1 MKAFKKIRKF
11 ISLHPIMSFI
21 LLIFATIIL
30 SGVLDFFDA
39 SVNYSKIN
47 VKTGTIE
54 STLVT
59 IESLFNLSGVK
70 YIFSHTVSN
79 FASFAPLSTLLILL
93 MGISIMDVSGF
104 LDTMFF
110 VITKKAPKFMVTWV
124 FTIVCL
130 LINLTGDISFI
141 VFIPLGALLF
151 KYGKRNPM
159 IGIVHGFATCGLGY
173 GLHLFTS
180 SIDSALI
187 TSTTEAANLIT
198 NSYHISSLNNLWIM
212 LPAVIIGSI
221 VLTYITEAV
230 TAPSLAKYEVDENEI
245 VEDKDSLT
253 RKEIRGLI
261 FAGIGTFIYG
271 LIFIYNIIPGVPFGG
286 NLLDYSQARYIDK
299 LFGIDSFFNSGYV
312 FVITLLFFICGFAY
326 AVGAKKISNNRELCE
341 YLSHSLDGIGKV
353 IVLLFFASTYI
364 SLLKYTNIGELITAA
379 LANIVNASNFSG
391 IPLMILV
398 FIISGIS
405 GILLPSLTSRWS
417 ILAPTIVPTMMT
429 AGFTPE
435 AAQLVFTV
443 GSSITYILTP
453 AMAYYVIYIAYLEKY
468 NKEGGIDIRRSFS
481 YVLPYSLF
489 IMAVWVILLVLFYIV
504 KINIGLHTGIVL

>member
-1 MKAFKKIRKF
+1 MRAFKRIRKF
-11 ISLHPIMSFI
+11 ISLHPIMSFM
-21 LLIFATIIL
+21 LLIFFTIIL

-47 VKTGTIE
+47 VKTGSIE

-59 IESLFNLSGVK
+59 VESLFNLSGVK

-79 FASFAPLSTLLILL
+79 FVSFTPLSTLLILL
-93 MGISIMDVSGF
+93 IGISIMDVSGF

-110 VITKKAPKFMVTWV
+110 VATRKAPKFVVTLI
-124 FTIVCL
+124 FTIICVL
-130 LINLTGDISFI
+130 MNITGDISFI

-159 IGIVHGFATCGLGY
+159 IGIVHAFAACGLGY
-173 GLHLFTS
+173 GLHLFVS
-180 SIDSALI
+180 SIDSSLI
-187 TSTTEAANLIT
+187 TTTIQSANLIAT
-198 NSYHISSLNNLWIM
+198 SYSINSFNNLWIM
-212 LPAVIIGSI
+212 IPATIIGSVI
-221 VLTYITEAV
+221 LTYITESV
-230 TAPSLAKYEVDENEI
+230 TAPGLAKYEVDENEV

-253 RKEIRGLI
+253 KREMRGLI
-261 FAGIGTFIYG
+261 FAGIGAFIYG

-286 NLLDYSQARYIDK
+286 NLLDYSQVRYIDK

-312 FVITLLFFICGFAY
+312 FVITLLFFICGFLY
-326 AVGAKKISNNRELCE
+326 AIGARKISNNRELCD

-364 SLLKYTNIGELITAA
+364 SLLKYTNIGELVTAA
-379 LANIVNASNFSG
+379 LANVIGKSSFSG
-391 IPLMILV
+391 MPLMLLV
-398 FIISGIS
+398 FAVSS
-405 GILLPSLTSRWS
+405 LSTILLPSLTSRWE
-417 ILAPTIVPTMMT
+417 ILAPTVVPAMMT

-435 AAQLVFTV
+435 TSQLVFTV

-468 NKEGGIDIRRSFS
+468 NKEGADIRKSFS
-481 YVLPYSLF
+481 YVLPYALS
-489 IMAVWVILLVLFYIV
+489 ILVMWLVLLLLFYII
-504 KINIGLHTGIVL
+504 KLNIGLHTGIVL

>member
-1 MKAFKKIRKF
+1 MKAFKRFRKF
-11 ISLHPIMSFI
+11 ISLHPIMSFMILIFVTI
-21 LLIFATIIL
+21 LL
-30 SGVLDFFDA
+30 SGLLDFFDA

-59 IESLFNLSGVK
+59 VESLFNLSGVK

-79 FASFAPLSTLLILL
+79 FVSFTPLSTLLILL
-93 MGISIMDVSGF
+93 IGISIMDVSGF
-104 LDTMFF
+104 LDTIFF
-110 VITKKAPKFMVTWV
+110 CVTRKAPKFIVTWV
-124 FTIVCL
+124 FTLACL

-159 IGIVHGFATCGLGY
+159 IGIIHGFATCGLGY

-180 SIDSALI
+180 SIDSTLI
-187 TSTTEAANLIT
+187 TATTDAANLIT
-198 NSYHISSLNNLWIM
+198 SSYHISSLNNLWIM
-212 LPAVIIGSI
+212 IPAIIIGSI
-221 VLTYITEAV
+221 ILTYITEAV
-230 TAPSLAKYEVDENEI
+230 TAPGLAKYEVDENEV

-253 RKEIRGLI
+253 RKEMRGLL
-261 FAGIGTFIYG
+261 FAGVGAFIYG
-271 LIFIYNIIPGVPFGG
+271 LIFIYNIIPRVPFGG

-299 LFGIDSFFNSGYV
+299 LFGVDSFFNSGYV
-312 FVITLLFFICGFAY
+312 FVITLLFFICGFLY
-326 AVGAKKISNNRELCE
+326 AIGAKKISNNRELCE
-341 YLSHSLDGIGKV
+341 CLSHSLDGIGKV

-379 LANIVNASNFSG
+379 LANIINASNFNG
-391 IPLMILV
+391 IPLMVLV
-398 FIISGIS
+398 FIASAVS
-405 GILLPSLTSRWS
+405 TILLPSLTSRWQ
-417 ILAPTIVPTMMT
+417 ILAPTVVPTMMT

-435 AAQLVFTV
+435 ASQLVFTV

-453 AMAYYVIYIAYLEKY
+453 VMAYYVIYIAYLEKY
-468 NKEGGIDIRRSFS
+468 NKEGVDLKKSLS

-489 IMAVWVILLVLFYIV
+489 IMAMWVILLVLFYIV